1 MLSNLEQ
8 SCPNS
13 HHPRCS
19 RKNFMKMLQKVA
31 HTAYVEHIKIQKRQ
45 FTDIFFPIKRLHTLL
60 LVSHRLRCFSTKR
73 LQPMTKKV
81 KQDLSVLKK
90 ERQFKADITT
100 YHDKRRNAKL
110 IDINVGDKVLRPQ
123 KKSTVKTQFDP
134 ASLTVVQKKGY
145 LITGRTQQGK
155 LVTRAAN
162 KFKKV
167 TARDPF
173 FSKRSQP
180 RTHTKSDLDDDFLF
194 WCRQKDNAAAPP
206 LPTQAETSSDVESS
220 DSDTIPYR
228 GDEEREVEDI
238 PPENSGLRRQRKA
251 PKYLDDY
258 EL

>member
-1 MLSNLEQ
+1 MPEQPSSNRLAE
-8 SCPNS
+8 
-13 HHPRCS
+13 
-19 RKNFMKMLQKVA
+19 NFMKMLQKVA
-31 HTAYVEHIKIQKRQ
+31 HTAYVEHKDPKEAVYRYLLSYPETPHSATGKSPAEMLFNRKIA
-45 FTDIFFPIKRLHTLL
+45 TS
-60 LVSHRLRCFSTKR
+60 V
-73 LQPMTKKV
+73 PMMKKV
-81 KQDLSVLKK
+81 EQDLSVLKK
-90 ERQFKADITT
+90 ERRFKANMTT

-145 LITGRTQQGK
+145 MITGRTQQGK

-167 TARDPF
+167 TPRDPI

-180 RTHTKSDLDDDFLF
+180 RTHTESDSDDDFPF
-194 WCRQKDNAAAPP
+194 RCRQKDNAAVPP
-206 LPTQAETSSDVESS
+206 LPRQTETSSDEESS